1 MSPEMRPTIFGT
13 SEKRVSVF
21 HRLNGIIQ
29 SSRIRTTKLKTQGV
43 TLWIGTYPMN
53 NAMHL
58 LNWAAIDKSLRQQKR
73 STNRRRTTRSAPWI
87 CTRMSYTLQNNSV
100 KRTKYEGFGKDAVS
114 NSWYIVSA
122 LLKTH
127 RANQTEGYT
136 TCCNIQKRS
145 RSE

>member
-43 TLWIGTYPMN
+43 TLWIGTYSMN

-58 LNWAAIDKSLRQQKR
+58 LNWAAIAKSLRQQKH
-73 STNRRRTTRSAPWI
+73 STNRRRATRSAPW
-87 CTRMSYTLQNNSV
+87 TYTLQNNSV
-100 KRTKYEGFGKDAVS
+100 KRTKYKGFGNDAES
-114 NSWYIVSA
+114 NSCHIVSA
-122 LLKTH
+122 RLKTD
-127 RANQTEGYT
+127 RANQQKDT
-136 TCCNIQKRS
+136 TSCNIQKRS
-145 RSE
+145 LRIMNS